1 VKTRC
6 CIDIRLPIRSWLV
19 LVLVLI
25 SAHRLPAPI
34 QEVPESPS
42 PAPEQSAKPKPKRT
56 AKTKENS
63 ESSPRRQTP
72 SPIPKNQ
79 ATPNRNLFN
88 GTWVGTLN
96 NAPFVGT
103 VEDTFVI
110 SASGTSVIEKLGN
123 LSPKLFQATCDGS
136 TTRWISS
143 TCTDTLTPNP
153 DGKTALVTINCTG
166 VFGIGAYNTSTIF
179 RRTSP

>member
-1 VKTRC
+1 MSSSPTRLLL
-6 CIDIRLPIRSWLV
+6 ILV
-19 LVLVLI
+19 LLLLA
-25 SAHRLPAPI
+25 AHRCPAPI
-34 QEVPESPS
+34 QEAAESPT
-42 PAPEQSAKPKPKRT
+42 PAAQQSVKPKPKRT
-56 AKTKENS
+56 VKPKASEGS
-63 ESSPRRQTP
+63 ESSTKRQPP

-79 ATPNRNLFN
+79 TTPNRNLFD
-88 GTWVGTLN
+88 GTWVGTVT

-103 VEDTFVI
+103 VQDTFVV

-136 TTRWISS
+136 TIRWISS

-179 RRTSP
+179 RRTSL